1 VKGFVVS
8 GRLAGFEIGAFDGGS
23 GTDKILLGQ
32 GRYTITAS
40 SITTDGVTMT
50 VNAFEKVGG
59 ANGGLFNLASGTLTV
74 SANGVASFAA

>member
-1 VKGFVVS
+1 MS

-40 SITTDGVTMT
+40 SITSDGLTMT